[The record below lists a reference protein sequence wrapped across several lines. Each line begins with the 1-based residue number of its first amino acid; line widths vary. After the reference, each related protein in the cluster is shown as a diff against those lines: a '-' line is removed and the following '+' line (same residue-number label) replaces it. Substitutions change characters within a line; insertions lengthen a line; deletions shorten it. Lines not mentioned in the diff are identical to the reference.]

1 MSLTQRIVSA
11 MLMGLFVGALL
22 NILTSGSML
31 PVAIKSWLELYL
43 VNGLF
48 DSVGQIFV
56 RSLKLLVV
64 PLVFVSL
71 ICGVSSLGNNSR
83 MGAVASKTIAL
94 YVATTAIAITL
105 AISVAVVVQ
114 PGVGIDL
121 ANATQFVAKD
131 APSLKTTIINI
142 FPSNPVQSM
151 ANGSILQVIVFSL
164 LMGLAISKSGE
175 KGQRI
180 IFFNN
185 FNEVIMKMVMILM
198 QLAPYGIFCLLAKL
212 FADVGIGMILNLAK
226 YFFTMVFVLLLH
238 SLGVYTFI
246 FKFFT
251 GLSIRAFLSKM
262 RPALALAFSTASSGA
277 TMPVTLRTVEK
288 RLGVHNTVASFT
300 VPLGTTI
307 NMDGTAIMQGVAT
320 VFIAQAYN
328 IGLGIDDYLMVVLT
342 ATLASI
348 GTAAVPGV
356 GLVMLVMV
364 LNQVGLP
371 VEGIGLI
378 IGVDRLLDMTRTA
391 TNVTGD
397 AMVTTVIAN
406 SENFLDRDIFND
418 PEAGLS
424 LNASDGF
431 NRVLVNISILCG
443 VISLRITAL

>member
-1 MSLTQRIVSA
+1 
-11 MLMGLFVGALL
+11 
-22 NILTSGSML
+22 
-31 PVAIKSWLELYL
+31 
-43 VNGLF
+43 
-48 DSVGQIFV
+48 
-56 RSLKLLVV
+56 
-64 PLVFVSL
+64 
-71 ICGVSSLGNNSR
+71 
-83 MGAVASKTIAL
+83 MGAVATKTIAL
-94 YVATTAIAITL
+94 YMATTAIAIAL
-105 AISVAVVVQ
+105 AILVAVIVQ

-121 ANATQFVAKD
+121 ALASEFVAKD
-131 APSLKTTIINI
+131 APPLKTTIINI

-164 LMGLAISKSGE
+164 LMGLGISKSGE

-180 IFFNN
+180 SVFFNDL
-185 FNEVIMKMVMILM
+185 NEVIMKIVMMLM
-198 QLAPYGIFCLLAKL
+198 KLAPYGIFCLLAKL
-212 FADVGIGMILNLAK
+212 FSDVGLGMILNLAQ
-226 YFFTMVFVLLLH
+226 YFFTVLFVLFLH
-238 SLGVYTFI
+238 SLGVYTII

-251 GLSIRAFLSKM
+251 GLSVRMFLGKM
-262 RPALALAFSTASSGA
+262 RSTLALAFSTSSSGA
-277 TMPVTLRTVEK
+277 TLPVTLRTVEK
-288 RLGVHNTVASFT
+288 RLGVDNSIASFT
-300 VPLGTTI
+300 VPLGATI

-328 IGLGIDDYLMVVLT
+328 IGLGLDGYLTVVLT

-397 AMVTTVIAN
+397 AMVTTVVAN

-418 PEAGLS
+418 PEAGLIKE
-424 LNASDGF
+424 
-431 NRVLVNISILCG
+431 V
-443 VISLRITAL
+443 

>member
-1 MSLTQRIVSA
+1 
-11 MLMGLFVGALL
+11 MLMGLLLGGLL
-22 NILTSGSML
+22 NIISSSNIL
-31 PVAIKSWLELYL
+31 PIAIQSWLDMYL

-48 DSVGQIFV
+48 DTIGQVFV

-71 ICGVSSLGNNSR
+71 VCGVSSLGNNSR

-151 ANGSILQVIVFSL
+151 ANGSILQVIVFSV

-180 IFFNN
+180 RDFFNN

-277 TMPVTLRTVEK
+277 TMPVTLRTAEK

-300 VPLGTTI
+300 IPLGTTI

-397 AMVTTVIAN
+397 AMVTAVVAN
-406 SENFLDRDIFND
+406 SEGFLDRDVFND
-418 PEAGLS
+418 PEAGVVQ
-424 LNASDGF
+424 N
-431 NRVLVNISILCG
+431 V
-443 VISLRITAL
+443 

>member
-11 MLMGLFVGALL
+11 MLMGLFVGAIL
-22 NILTSGSML
+22 NILTSGAML

-71 ICGVSSLGNNSR
+71 ICGVSSLGNNAR
-83 MGAVASKTIAL
+83 MGAVASKTVAL
-94 YVATTAIAITL
+94 YMATTAIAIAL
-105 AISVAVVVQ
+105 AIMVAVIVQ
-114 PGVGIDL
+114 PGAGIDL
-121 ANATQFVAKD
+121 ALATEFVAKG
-131 APSLKTTIINI
+131 APPLKDTIINI

-164 LMGLAISKSGE
+164 LMGLAISKSGQ

-180 IFFNN
+180 SDFFND

-198 QLAPYGIFCLLAKL
+198 RLAPYGIFCLLAKL

-226 YFFTMVFVLLLH
+226 YFFTVLFVLLLH
-238 SLGVYTFI
+238 SLGVYTII

-251 GLSIRAFLSKM
+251 GLSVRMFLSKM
-262 RPALALAFSTASSGA
+262 RSTLVLAFSTSSSGA

-288 RLGVHNTVASFT
+288 RLGVDNRVASFT
-300 VPLGTTI
+300 VPLGATI

-328 IGLGIDDYLMVVLT
+328 IGLGLDGYLTVVLT

-418 PEAGLS
+418 PEAGLMQ
-424 LNASDGF
+424 DD
-431 NRVLVNISILCG
+431 
-443 VISLRITAL
+443 

>member
-1 MSLTQRIVSA
+1 M
-11 MLMGLFVGALL
+11 GALL
-22 NILTSGSML
+22 NFISSGNLL
-31 PVAIKSWLELYL
+31 PVAVQTWLDLYL

-48 DSVGQIFV
+48 DTVGQIFV

-83 MGAVASKTIAL
+83 MGAVATRTVALYMTTTALAIAL
-94 YVATTAIAITL
+94 AIM
-105 AISVAVVVQ
+105 VAVIVR

-121 ANATQFVAKD
+121 AMATEFVAKE
-131 APSLKTTIINI
+131 APPLKNTIINI

-164 LMGLAISKSGE
+164 LMGFAISKSGE

-180 IFFNN
+180 SQFFNDL
-185 FNEVIMKMVMILM
+185 NEIIMTMVMILM
-198 QLAPYGIFCLLAKL
+198 KLAPYGVFCLLAKL
-212 FADVGIGMILNLAK
+212 FSDVGIGMILSLAK
-226 YFFTMVFVLLLH
+226 YFFTVLFVLLLH
-238 SLGVYTFI
+238 SLGVYSLI

-251 GLSIRAFLSKM
+251 GLSVRTFLSKM
-262 RPALALAFSTASSGA
+262 RSALALAFSTASSGA
-277 TMPVTLRTVEK
+277 TMPVTLRTVEQ
-288 RLGVHNTVASFT
+288 RLGVNNSIASFT
-300 VPLGTTI
+300 VPLGATI

-328 IGLGIDDYLMVVLT
+328 IGLGLDGYLTVVLT

-397 AMVTTVIAN
+397 AMVTTVVAN
-406 SENFLDRDIFND
+406 SEGLLDRDTFND
-418 PEAGLS
+418 PEAG
-424 LNASDGF
+424 
-431 NRVLVNISILCG
+431 
-443 VISLRITAL
+443 VIRGA

>member
-1 MSLTQRIVSA
+1 MSVTQRIVVA
-11 MLMGLFVGALL
+11 MLMGLLTGALL
-22 NILTSGSML
+22 NFISTGEILSVAMQSGLDM
-31 PVAIKSWLELYL
+31 YL
-43 VNGLF
+43 VDGLF
-48 DSVGQIFV
+48 DTIGQIFV

-94 YVATTAIAITL
+94 YMTTTAVAITL
-105 AISVAVVVQ
+105 AILVAVIVQ

-121 ANATQFVAKD
+121 AMATEFVAKE
-131 APSLKTTIINI
+131 APPLKTTIINI

-164 LMGLAISKSGE
+164 LMGLGISKSGE
-175 KGQRI
+175 KGERI
-180 IFFNN
+180 SVFFNDL
-185 FNEVIMKMVMILM
+185 NEVIMKIVMMLM
-198 QLAPYGIFCLLAKL
+198 KLAPYGIFCLLANL
-212 FADVGIGMILNLAK
+212 FSDVGIGMILNLAK
-226 YFFTMVFVLLLH
+226 YFFTVLFVLLLH
-238 SLGVYTFI
+238 SLGVYSVI

-251 GLSIRAFLSKM
+251 GLSVRKLLSKM
-262 RPALALAFSTASSGA
+262 RPALALGFSTASSSA
-277 TMPVTLRTVEK
+277 TMPVTLRTVER
-288 RLGVHNTVASFT
+288 RLGVDNSVASFT
-300 VPLGTTI
+300 VPLGATI

-328 IGLGIDDYLMVVLT
+328 IGLGLDGYLTVVLT

-391 TNVTGD
+391 TNITGD
-397 AMVTTVIAN
+397 AMVTTVVAD

-418 PEAGLS
+418 PEAG
-424 LNASDGF
+424 
-431 NRVLVNISILCG
+431 
-443 VISLRITAL
+443 VIKDI

>member
-1 MSLTQRIVSA
+1 MSLTQRIVVA
-11 MLMGLFVGALL
+11 MLMGLLMGALL
-22 NILTSGSML
+22 NFISSGNLL
-31 PVAIKSWLELYL
+31 PVAVQTWLDLYL
-43 VNGLF
+43 VDGLF
-48 DSVGQIFV
+48 DTVGQIFV

-83 MGAVASKTIAL
+83 MGAVATRTIAL
-94 YVATTAIAITL
+94 YMTTTAL
-105 AISVAVVVQ
+105 AIALAIMVAVIVR

-121 ANATQFVAKD
+121 AMATEFVAKE
-131 APSLKTTIINI
+131 APPLKNTIINI

-164 LMGLAISKSGE
+164 LMGFAISKSGE

-180 IFFNN
+180 SQFFNDL
-185 FNEVIMKMVMILM
+185 NEIIMTMVMILM
-198 QLAPYGIFCLLAKL
+198 KLAPYGVFCLLAKL
-212 FADVGIGMILNLAK
+212 FSDVGIGMILSLAK
-226 YFFTMVFVLLLH
+226 YFFTVLFVLLLH
-238 SLGVYTFI
+238 SLGVYSLI

-251 GLSIRAFLSKM
+251 GLSVRTFLSKM
-262 RPALALAFSTASSGA
+262 RSALALAFSTASSGA
-277 TMPVTLRTVEK
+277 TMPVTLRTVEQ
-288 RLGVHNTVASFT
+288 RLGVNNSIASFT
-300 VPLGTTI
+300 VPLGATI

-328 IGLGIDDYLMVVLT
+328 IGLGLDGYLTVVLT

-397 AMVTTVIAN
+397 AMVTTVVAN
-406 SENFLDRDIFND
+406 SEGLLDRDTFND
-418 PEAGLS
+418 PEAG
-424 LNASDGF
+424 
-431 NRVLVNISILCG
+431 
-443 VISLRITAL
+443 VIRGA